1 MYRLQL
7 DPEHKFH
14 NNPVMTQ
21 NKSGDTVQGTHQAP
35 AASTAPG
42 DVDAFIER
50 WRDTGGKERANYQ
63 LFLTELCQLL
73 GLPGPEP
80 AGENDRDDAYVF
92 ERRVDIHHADGTVN
106 RGYIDLYK
114 RGHFVLEAKRVSE
127 KHESSRW
134 DKAMLRA
141 VAQADSYIRALP
153 ADEGRPPFLLTCDV
167 GKTIEVYAEFSR
179 SGATYVP
186 FPDPRSHRI
195 HLPDLRDEH
204 IRQRLVGIWTNPDA
218 LDPARYAARVT
229 RELSKTLALLARALE
244 KDGYHVER
252 VAHFIKRCL
261 FTMFCEDVDLLPR
274 GEFTALL
281 EKLKKTP
288 QHFAK
293 AIAELW
299 QTMNNGGY
307 SGVLNQELLR
317 FNGNLFRDIDPIPLD
332 QAQID
337 LLIDAARHDWSQVE
351 PAIFGTLLERAL
363 DPEERHKLGAHYTP
377 RAYVERLVM
386 PTIIDPL
393 RDEWKTVQAAAAAL
407 ENQGKEVQALAE
419 IRAFH
424 HKLCEIR
431 ILDPACG
438 SANFLYVTL
447 EHMKRLEGE
456 VLSTLSDLGAGQN
469 LLEMQGNTVDPH
481 QFLGLEINPRAAA
494 IAEIVLWIGYLQ
506 WHFRTHGRIN
516 PPEPVIKAFA
526 NIECRDAVL
535 AYDRM
540 EYKTHEDG
548 RPVMRWDGKTCKKS
562 PTTGEDIPD
571 ETAQVPEELYI
582 NPKKAEWPE
591 ADYVVGNPPFIGAAS
606 MRRALG
612 DGYVDALR
620 KTWKEVPESSDFVM
634 YWWNKAADL
643 VRNGDIQQFGLI
655 TTNSLRQTFNRR
667 VIERHMNEKK
677 PLSLAFA
684 IPDHPWVDGSDG
696 AAVRIAMTVG
706 TAGERTGALGQIL
719 QESKT
724 DEDARKIEFR
734 WKQGKLHS
742 NLAAGANT
750 SAAASLESNSS
761 ISSPGVKLHGSGF
774 IISSEEAK
782 TLGHG
787 SVDGLETYIR
797 QYRNG
802 RDLTQSPRG
811 VMVIDLYGL
820 SPEQIR
826 KSFPAVYQHIVERV
840 KPERDQNKRAT
851 YRNNWWIFGEP
862 RKEWRAMSAS
872 QKRYI
877 ATVETSKHRFFQ
889 FLDKEILPDNK
900 LICIATHKAQHIGTL
915 SSRIHVG
922 WSIRT
927 GGNLGVGNDPVYVKT
942 RCFETFP
949 FPEPDKATSKRIADL
964 AEHLD
969 GHRKRQQAQHPGLT
983 MTGMYNVLEKLCRMA
998 LPGSNETPLT
1008 DKEKEI
1014 HEQGLV
1020 SVLRELHDDLDRAVF
1035 QAYGWDDLAEK
1046 LVGRPGATT
1055 PWPEKPEDQAEA
1067 EEELLQRLV
1076 DLNHQRAAEEAQGKI
1091 RWLRPEYQA
1100 PDESPEQGKLDTGD
1114 KQQPA
1119 QTAAAAASSKKPT
1132 WPKTLQAQIRAVRE
1146 QLETAPMD
1154 AATLASQFKRKPEK
1168 AVTQVLDALA
1178 DLGMVN
1184 QADNKTFS
1192 LRDN

>member
-1 MYRLQL
+1 MN
-7 DPEHKFH
+7 DP
-14 NNPVMTQ
+14 
-21 NKSGDTVQGTHQAP
+21 GDAPGARETDLPAAP
-35 AASTAPG
+35 AG
-42 DVDAFIER
+42 EIDAFIER

-73 GLPGPEP
+73 DLPGPEP
-80 AGENDRDDAYVF
+80 AGADDSDDAYVF
-92 ERRVDIHHADGTVN
+92 ERRVDIHHPDGTVN

-114 RGHFVLEAKRVSE
+114 RGHFVLEAKRVGE

-141 VAQADSYIRALP
+141 AAQADTYIRALP

-167 GKTIEVYAEFSR
+167 GKTIEVYSEFSR

-195 HLPDLRDEH
+195 HLEDLREEH
-204 IRQRLVGIWTNPDA
+204 VRQRLVGIWTNPDA
-218 LDPARYAARVT
+218 LDPAKYAARVT
-229 RELSKTLALLARALE
+229 RELSKTLAQLAKALE

-274 GEFTALL
+274 GEFTVLL

-288 QHFAK
+288 EHFTN
-293 AIAELW
+293 AIASLW
-299 QTMNNGGY
+299 QTMNDGGY

-317 FNGNLFRDIDPIPLD
+317 FNGNLFRDIDPIPLKPD
-332 QAQID
+332 QIE
-337 LLIDAARHDWSQVE
+337 LLIQAGRHDWSQVE

-363 DPEERHKLGAHYTP
+363 DPDERHKLGAHYTP

-407 ENQGKEVQALAE
+407 ENQGKEDKAVDE
-419 IRAFH
+419 IRDFH
-424 HKLCEIR
+424 RKLCEIR

-438 SANFLYVTL
+438 SGNFLYVTL

-456 VLSTLSDLGAGQN
+456 VLGTLTDLGAGQN

-506 WHFRTHGRIN
+506 WHFRTHGHIN
-516 PPEPVIKAFA
+516 PPQPVIKAFD

-535 AYDRM
+535 DYDRV
-540 EYKTHEDG
+540 EYKMDEDTG
-548 RPVMRWDGKTCKKS
+548 RPVMRWDGKTYKKS

-571 ETAQVPEELYI
+571 ESAQQPVEIYV
-582 NPKKAEWPE
+582 NPRKAEWPKT
-591 ADYVVGNPPFIGAAS
+591 DYVIGNPPFIGASS

-643 VRNGDIQQFGLI
+643 VRNGHIQQFGLI

-667 VIERHMNEKK
+667 VIERHMNDKK

-684 IPDHPWVDGSDG
+684 IPDHPWVDASEG

-706 TAGERTGALGQIL
+706 QSGNNPGEVGHVINET
-719 QESKT
+719 ESKRGSRVF
-724 DEDARKIEFR
+724 DLQWRGGKIF
-734 WKQGKLHS
+734 S
-742 NLAAGANT
+742 NLKHGADT
-750 SAAASLESNSS
+750 SSSRALRSN
-761 ISSPGVKLHGSGF
+761 IDLGFRGITLMGSGF
-774 IISSEEAK
+774 WVENGDE
-782 TLGHG
+782 LLQQEPE
-787 SVDGLETYIR
+787 SVKPL
-797 QYRNG
+797 RNG
-802 RDLTQSPRG
+802 KDLTASPRR
-811 VMVIDLYGL
+811 MYAIDFFGL
-820 SPEQIR
+820 SELEARSRYPNAFQR
-826 KSFPAVYQHIVERV
+826 VLDGV
-840 KPERDQNKRAT
+840 KPERNQSKRLS
-851 YRNNWWIFGEP
+851 YRSRWWTFAEP
-862 RKEWRAMSAS
+862 RSELRSALQGLS
-872 QKRYI
+872 SYL
-877 ATVETSKHRFFQ
+877 ATPMTAKHRFFTQ
-889 FLDKEILPDNK
+889 LNANILPDQG
-900 LICIATHKAQHIGTL
+900 LVAFAIEATEVFGIL
-915 SSRIHVG
+915 SSRVHVI
-922 WSIRT
+922 WSLVT
-927 GGNLGVGNDPVYVKT
+927 GGRLGLGNDPRYNNS

-949 FPEPDKATSKRIADL
+949 FPEFEDTTADRIAAL
-964 AEHLD
+964 ADQLD
-969 GHRKRQQAQHPGLT
+969 THRKRQQEQHPGLT
-983 MTGMYNVLEKLCRMA
+983 MTGMYNVLEKIRR
-998 LPGSNETPLT
+998 EEPLT

-1035 QAYGWDDLAEK
+1035 EAYGWDDLAEK

-1076 DLNHQRAAEEAQGKI
+1076 DLNHERAAEEAQGKI

-1100 PDESPEQGKLDTGD
+1100 PEETAEQGRLETTTGD
-1114 KQQPA
+1114 
-1119 QTAAAAASSKKPT
+1119 AATDKTTKRPT
-1132 WPKTLQAQIRAVRE
+1132 DKTTKLPWPKTLQAQILAVRD

-1154 AATLASQFKRKPEK
+1154 ATTLASHYKRKPEK
-1168 AVTQVLDALA
+1168 SVTQVLEALTE
-1178 DLGMVN
+1178 LGMVE
-1184 QADNKTFS
+1184 ADAS
-1192 LRDN
+1192 RQHRLRER